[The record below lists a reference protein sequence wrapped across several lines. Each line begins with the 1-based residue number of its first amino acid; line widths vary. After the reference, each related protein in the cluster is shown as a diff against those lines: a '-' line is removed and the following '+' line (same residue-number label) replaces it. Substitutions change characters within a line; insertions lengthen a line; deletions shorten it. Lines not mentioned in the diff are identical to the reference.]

1 MGVSTN
7 SLGIISEALHSGLDL
22 IAASTTYFA
31 VKKADKPPDSDHHY
45 GHGKAENLASL
56 SETFLLIVTGL
67 WIVYEAIN
75 RLLFKEVVVEVGV
88 VALLVMLM
96 SMGVDFSRSRV
107 LYKYAKKYKSQAL
120 EADAIHFSTDLI
132 SSAVVIVGIVPT
144 ILGFK
149 CFDSMAALGVA
160 VVIFTISFRIG
171 RKSINVLMD
180 RAPAELVKLITEE
193 ARKVDGVEKV
203 EQVRIRESGARTFID
218 ITVFIDKVLPLEV
231 AHGVTDRLSKRI
243 QSVVPSSDVIVHAEP
258 LSVETAALVAK
269 IRSEAANF
277 PEIKNIHN
285 IWVSEVDKKLHV
297 DFHIE
302 LEGEL
307 SLTKAHD
314 LSSELEARIR
324 KLDGSIVAVS
334 SHVEPVDG
342 GTYNGAVDQEAS
354 NRLRVAIAE
363 IIKSFPE
370 VRSFHEIDIERIN
383 GKFKANLHCLF
394 KSDITVNDAHRIAT
408 QIERA
413 IKSKVKEIE
422 DVSIH
427 LEPEF

>member
-1 MGVSTN
+1 
-7 SLGIISEALHSGLDL
+7 
-22 IAASTTYFA
+22 
-31 VKKADKPPDSDHHY
+31 
-45 GHGKAENLASL
+45 
-56 SETFLLIVTGL
+56 
-67 WIVYEAIN
+67 
-75 RLLFKEVVVEVGV
+75 
-88 VALLVMLM
+88 
-96 SMGVDFSRSRV
+96 
-107 LYKYAKKYKSQAL
+107 
-120 EADAIHFSTDLI
+120 
-132 SSAVVIVGIVPT
+132 
-144 ILGFK
+144 
-149 CFDSMAALGVA
+149 
-160 VVIFTISFRIG
+160 
-171 RKSINVLMD
+171 
-180 RAPAELVKLITEE
+180 
-193 ARKVDGVEKV
+193 
-203 EQVRIRESGARTFID
+203 
-218 ITVFIDKVLPLEV
+218 
-231 AHGVTDRLSKRI
+231 
-243 QSVVPSSDVIVHAEP
+243 
-258 LSVETAALVAK
+258 
-269 IRSEAANF
+269 
-277 PEIKNIHN
+277 
-285 IWVSEVDKKLHV
+285 VSEVDKKLHV